1 MLNGRT
7 KANRMLLHA
16 IEFPHHPSSAYGSHL
31 LLLRTWEGNVAYAEQ
46 IEDTTSVQRELALA
60 ALELREAYDAL
71 DEMFFHDSDN
81 HVYSVR
87 LNRTKGTLDEIFTV
101 QPLDVGKSLNES
113 LYAETRSVI
122 YASATLAV
130 DGQFDAF
137 ECAVGFNNCPY
148 KFDAIFKEIVANAL
162 VRFYRTVSA
171 FLLHAGESSFL
182 WHCPSGRLVP

>member
-1 MLNGRT
+1 MRARYTTPLEKLIR
-7 KANRMLLHA
+7 ACRD
-16 IEFPHHPSSAYGSHL
+16 I
-31 LLLRTWEGNVAYAEQ
+31 VAYAEQ
-46 IEDTTSVQRELALA
+46 IEDTTSAQRELALA

-137 ECAVGFNNCPY
+137 ERAVGFNEGE
-148 KFDAIFKEIVANAL
+148 KFS
-162 VRFYRTVSA
+162 R
-171 FLLHAGESSFL
+171 
-182 WHCPSGRLVP
+182 